1 MEYLLLTQI
10 TIRHIGLLLSA
21 ISFGFQVG
29 EKYILGTIQCPFI
42 IISETHQLVRKL
54 TFCFILLNIFTKK
67 NREPVEGCDKVC
79 LKVQLKRNLCKF
91 HQGACISNTW
101 SWTLFPNLGLESW
114 VLLLT

>member
-1 MEYLLLTQI
+1 MEQLLLTQI

-67 NREPVEGCDKVC
+67 NREPVERCDK
-79 LKVQLKRNLCKF
+79 
-91 HQGACISNTW
+91 
-101 SWTLFPNLGLESW
+101 TLFKSSAQEKSLHISPRSMY
-114 VLLLT
+114 